1 MVCRKCGRTL
11 TADEIGLYKKMV
23 HRGATSFLCISCLSA
38 HFGCSE
44 ELLRQKIVQFKRMGC
59 MLFPPENREK

>member
-11 TADEIGLYKKMV
+11 TSDEIGLYKKMV

-59 MLFPPENREK
+59 MLFPPENREE